1 MSSTL
6 TACSGEDLL
15 DEASRVRSSAA
26 LIRAEEKLFV
36 AFGLAAV
43 AVEAMIIAI
52 AAQAMRLLKLKPA
65 GR

>member
-1 MSSTL
+1 
-6 TACSGEDLL
+6 
-15 DEASRVRSSAA
+15 VRSSAA

-43 AVEAMIIAI
+43 AVEAMVIAI
-52 AAQAMRLLKLKPA
+52 AVQAMRLLRLKPA